1 MRIAALR
8 QPKTAENGRSSK
20 LARSLQK
27 CSRHR
32 RSAVH
37 EIEVGEVT
45 MFTLDA
51 IERSR
56 ITVALVTLVATA
68 AASLACVAAAVGPA
82 LT

>member
-1 MRIAALR
+1 MRIATLR
-8 QPKTAENGRSSK
+8 QPETAENGRSSK

-27 CSRHR
+27 SSRHR

-37 EIEVGEVT
+37 EIEVGEAP

-68 AASLACVAAAVGPA
+68 AASLVCVAAAVGPA
-82 LT
+82 LA